1 MWFINFL
8 KKINHRHLG
17 ILGIVTLIVGLLL
30 SRVLISVGMIILMV
44 NAVFNVRIATNARQY
59 FRNPALLAITSIFVM
74 VLMSGLYSENLAYF
88 MDRMRIKLPFLLL
101 PFSIVAIPKFNRGLF
116 YGLLYFFFW
125 LMVGVCLYS
134 MLQYLQDFEAINL
147 GYKEGQVI
155 PTPIMHIRFS
165 LLVVIAFV
173 CGLLFYGEK
182 YYWKS
187 PLERSLVLAFTIF
200 LFLYV
205 HILAVRTG
213 LVALYGVVLVLI
225 FRYIILNKRF
235 YLGFFLVLSLMLG
248 GYGALQTLPTLQN
261 KVGYML
267 YSLDAFRK
275 GENLAVLSDS
285 YRLANIEAGIH
296 IGNQS
301 MPLGVGMGDLLDET
315 QAYLINNY
323 PDLAGEIFLPQS
335 QYVVV
340 YAGMGVVG
348 LLLFLWATNALLWY
362 RSGYRHFF
370 MVGFTV
376 IMTLAFVVG
385 HLVEVQRGTALF
397 LIFTLMGIRYLED
410 EMIRL

>member
-1 MWFINFL
+1 M
-8 KKINHRHLG
+8 
-17 ILGIVTLIVGLLL
+17 
-30 SRVLISVGMIILMV
+30 
-44 NAVFNVRIATNARQY
+44 
-59 FRNPALLAITSIFVM
+59 
-74 VLMSGLYSENLAYF
+74 
-88 MDRMRIKLPFLLL
+88 
-101 PFSIVAIPKFNRGLF
+101 
-116 YGLLYFFFW
+116 
-125 LMVGVCLYS
+125 YS

-173 CGLLFYGEK
+173 CGLLFYGGK

-225 FRYIILNKRF
+225 FRYIILQKRF

-301 MPLGVGMGDLLDET
+301 MAIGVGMGDLLDET

-335 QYVVV
+335 QYVVI
-340 YAGMGVVG
+340 YAGMGLVG
-348 LLLFLWATNALLWY
+348 LFLFLWATNALLWY
-362 RSGYRHFF
+362 RNGYRHFF
-370 MVGFTV
+370 MVSFTV
-376 IMTLAFVVG
+376 ITTLAFVVG
-385 HLVEVQRGTALF
+385 HLVEVQRGTAMF